1 MAILSTIVSY
11 FVKSKIDRIEH
22 FIKNPSQVQHQ
33 VFNNLLEK
41 GRNTV
46 FGRKYGFDDIK
57 SIADYQKNVPIS
69 TYEKLFPFIEKMLN
83 GKQNMLWNEPVK
95 WFSKSSG
102 TTNDRSKYIPL
113 PEECLEEVHYKG
125 GKDLIAI
132 YLHNN
137 PESKFFLG
145 KGLALGGSLQPNESG
160 IKTGDV
166 SAVIMQNLPAWAQLM
181 RTPDLKTAL
190 HENYEEK
197 LEKIID
203 KTINRNVTNFSG
215 VPTWTYV
222 LIQKILEKTGKS
234 NILEIWPELEWYAH
248 GGVSFEPYRD
258 LFKKLIPTNDM
269 YYTEIYNASEGFFAI
284 QDQSNSDELLLML
297 DYGIFYEFIPME
309 KFNNGIMEAIT
320 LEDVELDTNYAMV
333 ISVVGGLWRY
343 LIGDTVKFTSRYPYR
358 IKITGR
364 TKHFI
369 NAFGEELMIDNAEQG
384 LKFACEQTGALIRD
398 YTAAPKYFGE
408 EGKGCHE
415 WIIEFENT
423 PSDLAKFTTRLDEK
437 LREINSDYDAKRYKN
452 LALEELKINAVKKDT
467 FYNWLKTKEKLGG
480 QNKVPRLSNNRKYV
494 EEILSSIKN

>member
-1 MAILSTIVSY
+1 MSVLNAIVSY
-11 FVKSKIDRIEH
+11 FVKSKIDRIEY
-22 FIKNPSQVQHQ
+22 FINNPFKVQKD
-33 VFNNLLEK
+33 VFTNLIVK
-41 GRNTV
+41 GKRTL
-46 FGRKYGFDDIK
+46 FGRKFGFDDVKTI
-57 SIADYQKNVPIS
+57 SDFQKNVPIS
-69 TYEKLFPFIEKMLN
+69 TYEELFPYIEKMLN

-113 PEECLEEVHYKG
+113 PDECLEEVHYKG

-132 YLHNN
+132 YLHNK
-137 PESKFFLG
+137 PESNFFLG
-145 KGLALGGSLQPNESG
+145 KGLALGGSLQSNEKG
-160 IKTGDV
+160 IKAGDV

-203 KTINRNVTNFSG
+203 KTVSRNVTNFSG

-222 LIQKILEKTGKS
+222 LIKKILEKTGKS
-234 NILEIWPELEWYAH
+234 NILEVWPELEWYAH

-258 LFKKLIPTNDM
+258 LFKKLIPSDKMN
-269 YYTEIYNASEGFFAI
+269 YTEIYNASEGFFAI
-284 QDQSNSDELLLML
+284 QDHSDSDELLLML
-297 DYGIFYEFIPME
+297 DYGIFYEFIPMD
-309 KFNNGIMEAIT
+309 KFNNGVMDAIT
-320 LEDVELDTNYAMV
+320 LEDVELNTNYALV

-343 LIGDTVKFTSRYPYR
+343 LIGDTVKFTSKKPYR

-384 LKFACEQTGALIRD
+384 LKFACEKTGATIRD

-415 WIIEFENT
+415 WIIEFENA
-423 PSDLAKFTTRLDEK
+423 PQDLAKFTALLDEK

-452 LALEELKINAVKKDT
+452 LALDELKINAVKENT
-467 FYNWLKTKEKLGG
+467 FYNWLKTKGKLGG
-480 QNKVPRLSNNRKYV
+480 QNKVPRLSNNRKYLD
-494 EEILSSIKN
+494 EILTSIK